1 MPSCFWNF
9 LSLISAGNPPATNIQ
24 THINLYKRAF
34 FSSLILLLLSS
45 LFLFLAESLICW
57 ITPPSDRSSTSYLA
71 PDRIIWGIL
80 GGSCVDVWL
89 ACESWSSC
97 GSYGSS
103 ATKQAERTTLHSI
116 LCGSALINNEV
127 TVIYGDTQVCMR
139 EGFLCVNI

>member
-1 MPSCFWNF
+1 MLETLRQPTSKHTLTFTKG
-9 LSLISAGNPPATNIQ
+9 L
-24 THINLYKRAF
+24 F